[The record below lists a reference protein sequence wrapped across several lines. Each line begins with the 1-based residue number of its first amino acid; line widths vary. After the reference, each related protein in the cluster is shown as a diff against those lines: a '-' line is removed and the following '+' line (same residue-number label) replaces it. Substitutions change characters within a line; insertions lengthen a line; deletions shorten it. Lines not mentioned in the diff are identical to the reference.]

1 MLVLLQ
7 QTTHR
12 QYHEKNCLHLGNFCC
27 DTQNDS
33 FSSVFLR
40 VELWWRSWTD
50 VGIKFL
56 SNVFPFPGLP
66 LILCFSTGKTLLFF
80 AFCTTNTPPC
90 RLESPPEVS
99 PKRKKQK
106 TYVSVEVT
114 PMTQINTRT
123 DPKSKEADDLQQH
136 ISHSYF
142 FFPLFHIKLHIFFY
156 YFYIFMIIII
166 VLMCALSCFFFTTVC
181 NTHSTFTA
189 YIHTHTHLHST
200 DKQN

>member
-1 MLVLLQ
+1 MCVSFFYQLFALTVINVWLRVSVQKRDAKKRKNNSRFVLVLLQ

-12 QYHEKNCLHLGNFCC
+12 EYHEKNCLHLGNFCC
-27 DTQNDS
+27 VSQNDS
-33 FSSVFLR
+33 SSSVFLR

-80 AFCTTNTPPC
+80 CFLHNKHTSLSTRITPGSQS
-90 RLESPPEVS
+90 ET
-99 PKRKKQK
+99 KKKQK

-123 DPKSKEADDLQQH
+123 DPKSKEGDDLQQH

-142 FFPLFHIKLHIFFY
+142 FFLFFI
-156 YFYIFMIIII
+156 
-166 VLMCALSCFFFTTVC
+166 
-181 NTHSTFTA
+181 
-189 YIHTHTHLHST
+189 
-200 DKQN
+200 